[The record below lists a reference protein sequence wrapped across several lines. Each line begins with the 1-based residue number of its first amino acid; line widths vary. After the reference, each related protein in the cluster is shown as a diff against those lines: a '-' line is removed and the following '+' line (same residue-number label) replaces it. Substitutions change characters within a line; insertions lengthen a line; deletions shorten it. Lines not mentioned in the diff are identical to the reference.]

1 MINEGTFAEY
11 FCSAEEPSESRTI
24 VYRPELDHLNH
35 ISSVDA
41 RWWTLKSDKIFKEA
55 DAYWLFFSAVT
66 IYYETLAP
74 SVGIT
79 IKQ

>member
-1 MINEGTFAEY
+1 MKELSPNIFAR
-11 FCSAEEPSESRTI
+11 AEEPSESRPI

-41 RWWTLKSDKIFKEA
+41 RWWTLKSDKTRFKEA